1 MNILFIALL
10 GVLIFLLGF
19 LVSKLFS
26 KKTGNSIGVETRSM
40 PKVHAA
46 LIHSYKN
53 GNWLP
58 RWTNRDLDST
68 IVAIGM
74 LIIFGGFV
82 EEANIGDKDVFTR
95 LVELFNGVWL
105 LILGFLFGKMSNSDN
120 GEKEN
125 GTPQGT
131 DHQRSGDT
139 V

>member
-1 MNILFIALL
+1 MNIFFMILL

-19 LVSKLFS
+19 ILSKLLTTKAS
-26 KKTGNSIGVETRSM
+26 NIR
-40 PKVHAA
+40 
-46 LIHSYKN
+46 I
-53 GNWLP
+53 P

-82 EEANIGDKDVFTR
+82 EEANISDKDVFTR

-120 GEKEN
+120 REKEN
-125 GTPQGT
+125 DASQGT
-131 DHQRSGDT
+131 GHQRSDDT

>member
-19 LVSKLFS
+19 AVSRLLTT
-26 KKTGNSIGVETRSM
+26 KTRKSVGAENLSD
-40 PKVHAA
+40 
-46 LIHSYKN
+46 KN
-53 GNWLP
+53 RNWLP
-58 RWTNRDLDST
+58 KWTNRDLDST

-105 LILGFLFGKMSNSDN
+105 LILGFLFGKMNNSDN
-120 GEKEN
+120 GEK
-125 GTPQGT
+125 TDDTSQST
-131 DHQRSGDT
+131 DHQRPGNA

>member
-1 MNILFIALL
+1 MNILFIALI

-26 KKTGNSIGVETRSM
+26 KKTGNSIGVEN
-40 PKVHAA
+40 P
-46 LIHSYKN
+46 SYKS

-58 RWTNRDLDST
+58 KWTNRDLDST

-82 EEANIGDKDVFTR
+82 EEANIEDKDVFTR

-105 LILGFLFGKMSNSDN
+105 LILGFLFGKMSHSDN
-120 GEKEN
+120 GEKTN
-125 GTPQGT
+125 DTPQ
-131 DHQRSGDT
+131 SGDNQRPGDA

>member
-1 MNILFIALL
+1 MNILFIALI

-19 LVSKLFS
+19 IVSRFLTA
-26 KKTGNSIGVETRSM
+26 KTGNIGL
-40 PKVHAA
+40 PK
-46 LIHSYKN
+46 
-53 GNWLP
+53 
-58 RWTNRDLDST
+58 WTNRDLDST

-105 LILGFLFGKMSNSDN
+105 LILGFLFGKMSNSNN
-120 GEKEN
+120 GETDN
-125 GTPQGT
+125 GTPQSGNN
-131 DHQRSGDT
+131 QRPGDA

>member
-1 MNILFIALL
+1 MNGLFIVLL
-10 GVLIFLLGF
+10 GLLVFLLGF
-19 LVSKLFS
+19 LVSKLLTTKAS
-26 KKTGNSIGVETRSM
+26 NIR
-40 PKVHAA
+40 
-46 LIHSYKN
+46 I
-53 GNWLP
+53 P

-82 EEANIGDKDVFTR
+82 EEANISDKDVFTR

-125 GTPQGT
+125 DAPKST

>member
-1 MNILFIALL
+1 MNILFIVLL
-10 GVLIFLLGF
+10 GILIFLLGF
-19 LVSKLFS
+19 LVSKLLS
-26 KKTGNSIGVETRSM
+26 KRTGNIGL
-40 PKVHAA
+40 PK
-46 LIHSYKN
+46 
-53 GNWLP
+53 
-58 RWTNRDLDST
+58 WTNRDLDST

-120 GEKEN
+120 GEKN
-125 GTPQGT
+125 NDTSQSA
-131 DHQRSGDT
+131 DNQRPGNA

>member
-10 GVLIFLLGF
+10 GLLIFLLGF

-26 KKTGNSIGVETRSM
+26 KKTGNSIGVEN
-40 PKVHAA
+40 P
-46 LIHSYKN
+46 SYKN

-82 EEANIGDKDVFTR
+82 EEANISDKDVFTR

-125 GTPQGT
+125 DAPKST

>member
-10 GVLIFLLGF
+10 GLLIFLLGF
-19 LVSKLFS
+19 LVSKLLTA
-26 KKTGNSIGVETRSM
+26 KTRNSIGVEN
-40 PKVHAA
+40 P
-46 LIHSYKN
+46 SYKN
-53 GNWLP
+53 GRWLP

-82 EEANIGDKDVFTR
+82 EEANIADKDVFTR

-125 GTPQGT
+125 DTSQST

>member
-19 LVSKLFS
+19 LVSRMLT
-26 KKTGNSIGVETRSM
+26 KKVGHVGL
-40 PKVHAA
+40 PK
-46 LIHSYKN
+46 
-53 GNWLP
+53 
-58 RWTNRDLDST
+58 WTNRDLDST

-82 EEANIGDKDVFTR
+82 EEANIADKDVFTR

-105 LILGFLFGKMSNSDN
+105 LILGFLFGKMSHSDN
-120 GEKEN
+120 GDTNNN
-125 GTPQGT
+125 GTPQSA
-131 DHQRSGDT
+131 DNQRPGDA